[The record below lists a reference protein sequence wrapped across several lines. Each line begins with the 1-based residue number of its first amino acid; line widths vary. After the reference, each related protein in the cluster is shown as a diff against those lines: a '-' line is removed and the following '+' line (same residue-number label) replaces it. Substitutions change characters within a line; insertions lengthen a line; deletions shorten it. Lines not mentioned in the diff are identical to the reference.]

1 MDSVKWKEDMQNFS
15 IYCDLDG
22 VLVDLAGRM
31 SEIYQED
38 LKNGGFTE
46 KFYKLMEKLSVTER
60 LDFWTNLNPT
70 SDYMQLWNFIKSFTP
85 TILTSCSGMAIACV
99 GKKKWCS
106 NHLNVPSRRV
116 ICVPRSASKQ
126 NHAGKNRILID
137 DLESNI
143 NEWEAAGGIGIL
155 HKNTGETLA
164 ILKKILYTKY
174 DTYDI

>member
-1 MDSVKWKEDMQNFS
+1 MNKLE

-31 SEIYQED
+31 SKIYGRN
-38 LKNGGFTE
+38 LANGSFTDY
-46 KFYKLMEKLSVTER
+46 FYELMSSFNDDEKLN
-60 LDFWTNLNPT
+60 FWVSLEET
-70 SDYMQLWNFIKSFTP
+70 DDCMKLWNFIKQFTP
-85 TILTSCSGMAIACV
+85 TILTSCSGMVIACI

-116 ICVPRSASKQ
+116 LCAPHSTSKQ
-126 NHAGKNRILID
+126 NYAGPDRILID

-143 NEWEAAGGIGIL
+143 NEWEAKGGIGIL
-155 HKNTGETLA
+155 HKEASTTLK
-164 ILKKILYTKY
+164 ILKNILYTKY